1 MWRIMLGNS
10 LGYSLKYC
18 KALSGL
24 VLALIAGA
32 SAFAQ
37 VNPKAEDLYQRTCY
51 QESLRL
57 LDQKSGDPAVL
68 NLVGRDYFMMG
79 DFKKATDYFQQAFN
93 TAPTSD
99 NAMWLGRTWGRRAET
114 SNPFFAPGYA
124 SKARQWLEKAA
135 ELNPKNSDALADLF
149 DYYLEAPGFLGGG
162 YDKAQ
167 AVARQISAIDPAEG
181 YFSRAKLAE
190 KKNEYD
196 TAEAQLRRAVEVA
209 PREVGHVIA
218 LAKFLA
224 NQGRSQES
232 DAVFAKAEKL
242 APESPKVW
250 YARADTLIKQKRN
263 LNEARQLLEKYVQ
276 SPSLTPDDPSKTTAQ
291 RLLKQV
297 EGGA

>member
-1 MWRIMLGNS
+1 MLGNS
-10 LGYSLKYC
+10 LGYLLKYC
-18 KALSGL
+18 KALSGF
-24 VLALIAGA
+24 VLALLAGI
-32 SAFAQ
+32 SLYAQ
-37 VNPKAEDLYQRTCY
+37 VNPKAEDLYQRTYY

-68 NLVGRDYFMMG
+68 NLIGRNYFMMG
-79 DFKKATDYFQQAFN
+79 DFKRATDYFQQAFN
-93 TAPTSD
+93 AAPTSD

-124 SKARQWLEKAA
+124 SKARQWMEKAA
-135 ELNPKNSDALADLF
+135 ELNPKNSEALADLF

-167 AVARQISAIDPAEG
+167 AVARQISAVDPAEG

-196 TAEAQLRRAVEVA
+196 TAEAQLRRAMEVA
-209 PREVGHVIA
+209 PRQVGHVIA

-224 NQGRSQES
+224 NQGRAQES

-242 APESPKVW
+242 APQSPKVW
-250 YARADTLIKQKRN
+250 YARADALIKQKRN
-263 LNEARQLLEKYVQ
+263 LNEAKQLLEKYVQ
-276 SPSLTPDDPSKTTAQ
+276 SSSLTPDDPSKNTAQ
-291 RLLKQV
+291 QLLKRV

>member
-10 LGYSLKYC
+10 LGYPLKYC
-18 KALSGL
+18 KAFSGL
-24 VLALIAGA
+24 VLTLIAGV
-32 SAFAQ
+32 SLYAQ

-57 LDQKSGDPAVL
+57 LDQKSSDPDVQ
-68 NLVGRDYFMMG
+68 NLIGRDYFMMG
-79 DFKKATDYFQQAFN
+79 DFKKAIDNFQQAFDA
-93 TAPTSD
+93 APTSD

-114 SNPFFAPGYA
+114 SNPFFAPSYA
-124 SKARQWLEKAA
+124 SKARQWLEKAT
-135 ELNPKNSDALADLF
+135 ELDPKNSDALADLF

-167 AVARQISAIDPAEG
+167 AVARQISAVDPAEG

-196 TAEAQLRRAVEVA
+196 AAEAQLRRAVEVA

-224 NQGRSQES
+224 KQGRSEES
-232 DAVFAKAEKL
+232 DAVFAKAERL
-242 APESPKVW
+242 APQSPKVW

-263 LNEARQLLEKYVQ
+263 LSEARQLLEKYLQ
-276 SPSLTPDDPSKTTAQ
+276 SSSLTPDDPSKSTAQ
-291 RLLKQV
+291 KLLRQV
-297 EGGA
+297 ETGA